1 MKQVLVAMSMVAAM
15 GVQAQQCQPQGED
28 CIEVGQWQFAVA
40 VGAGVMTNPLEGGD
54 NIPLFI
60 LPYFSYYGD
69 NFFVENTTV
78 GYTFSHQRDFDLSFI
93 VEPNVEQAFFERH
106 HLRSIVA
113 PEKYLDVNGMVV
125 DNLPEAVPPTSDED
139 NPTKTPSYKPKISI
153 DEITSRD
160 WTIDGGLLLH
170 WYINDTSKL
179 SASWLY
185 DLGGVYKGQHA
196 TLTYSQQLPLPIE
209 ANAKLQLKVGAQWQS
224 QQLVDYYYGLRTTD
238 SSDPRLY
245 YQGRSSLSPFASIAY
260 NHRINKH
267 WQLKFNIKH
276 TWLADGISDSPLV
289 TSSGSS
295 SIFIGGLYEF

>member
-1 MKQVLVAMSMVAAM
+1 MKQVLVAMSMLASM
-15 GVQAQQCQPQGED
+15 GVHAQQCQSQEEG

-40 VGAGVMTNPLEGGD
+40 IGAGVMTNPLEGGD
-54 NIPLFI
+54 DIPLFF

-69 NFFVENTTV
+69 KFFLENTTL
-78 GYTFSHQRDFDLSFI
+78 GYTFSHQHNFDLSVI

-106 HLRSIVA
+106 HLRSIAA

-125 DNLPEAVPPTSDED
+125 DNLPESVPSEGDH
-139 NPTKTPSYKPKISI
+139 PTKTPAYKPKIRI
-153 DEITSRD
+153 DEITHRD

-170 WYINDTSKL
+170 WYINDNSKL
-179 SASWLY
+179 TVSWLH
-185 DLGGVYKGQHA
+185 DLGGVYKGQNA
-196 TLTYSQQLPLPIE
+196 TVTFSQQLPLPIE
-209 ANAKLQLKVGAQWQS
+209 TQAKLQLKVGAQWQS

-245 YQGRSSLSPFASIAY
+245 YQGRSSISPFLSMAY

-267 WQLKFNIKH
+267 WQFKFNIKH
-276 TWLADGISDSPLV
+276 TWLADGISDSPLLRD
-289 TSSGSS
+289 SGSS